1 MTIATH
7 RTPGAAFSAILQMS
21 GFGGSNVELEDDAI
35 ADLLT
40 KAARKEAKRKKKE
53 AKLLK
58 RKLEGVAKA
67 RRREEQAARERA
79 NAAEYAACPKCP
91 KCSLP
96 TVSRGGMVFCSKAWE
111 PVYVEGGTEEQ
122 FSMGGSNESGGTGCG
137 WSEAPVKGAG
147 EATCKRCGSTV
158 TCTSGG
164 EGGWDGVW
172 YKQKC
177 DNPHCGYRHEGSG
190 CVM

>member
-1 MTIATH
+1 M
-7 RTPGAAFSAILQMS
+7 
-21 GFGGSNVELEDDAI
+21 ELEDDAKL
-35 ADLLT
+35 ALT

-79 NAAEYAACPKCP
+79 KAAEYAACPKCP

-96 TVSRGGMVFCSKAWE
+96 TVSRGGMVFCSKAWA
-111 PVYVEGGTEEQ
+111 PVHSNGGLYDEQ
-122 FSMGGSNESGGTGCG
+122 FYPGGAHEEGGTGCG
-137 WSEAPVKGAG
+137 WSETPVKGAG

-158 TCTSGG
+158 TCTDGG
-164 EGGWDGVW
+164 EGDFGNSFWW
-172 YKQKC
+172 KRKC
-177 DNPHCGYRHEGSG
+177 DNPHCGYGYYAAGVYR
-190 CVM
+190 